1 MNLKTQV
8 PVEPSAYIVYRYLF
22 DSETLFAFVTILC
35 IAMSVML
42 SLFTLYHVWLAS
54 TSVTTN
60 ERFKNAAFL
69 NYYDDKLEFLNDWK
83 KNYETFEVN
92 QELQKTL

>member
-1 MNLKTQV
+1 MNLKTQE
-8 PVEPSAYIVYRYLF
+8 PVEQSAYIVYRYLF

-42 SLFTLYHVWLAS
+42 SLFTLYHIWLAS

-60 ERFKNAAFL
+60 ERYKSAGHL
-69 NYYDDKLEFLNDWK
+69 NYFDDKLELLSDWK
-83 KNYETFEVN
+83 KSYETFEVSL
-92 QELQKTL
+92 ELQKSF